1 MLGAELLKDRLQS
14 PGEGV
19 LNDTPG
25 MLLRD
30 LSRAFQ
36 QAGSLATPA
45 LPPIADAAVANDNMA
60 MPPPPPV
67 GQAGLSK
74 ARKRKL
80 EADLGIGG
88 GGAGLEDLG
97 IAVDGADGDERLM
110 LRELLDGDSLGLPG
124 LGGAKPPKRSKPKPK
139 EKGKPTVCRCDRSGC
154 LKRYC
159 VCFAEGRMC
168 VPGTCKCKG
177 CENDDTTAER
187 KEKRDKAVTEMAK
200 KKSNAFQSRFG
211 GEGEEKAHLTGC
223 NCKRSGCQRRYCEC
237 YQSGAKCTEKCKCC
251 ECKNPHGTNPHYR
264 PIPPETVK
272 GLPTSPGGTPL
283 VIDGVEGGTAPVQV
297 VNSPGGGGEPSPKHL
312 VVPLQ
317 APNKQ
322 QVPAASVPST
332 IQPPSPTA
340 FVKGLLAACN
350 AAATEDAS
358 RKASRPGVWNA
369 PAGTDKAAAAVAARS
384 SRRASPPRLATT
396 SPTLR
401 WRACGRRPPSVALD
415 LAARSHLPIRA
426 ADTPGRA
433 ICGHARDARTCS
445 RPPRSARAR
454 SPRRARTRCLL
465 YRC

>member
-1 MLGAELLKDRLQS
+1 
-14 PGEGV
+14 
-19 LNDTPG
+19 
-25 MLLRD
+25 
-30 LSRAFQ
+30 
-36 QAGSLATPA
+36 
-45 LPPIADAAVANDNMA
+45 
-60 MPPPPPV
+60 
-67 GQAGLSK
+67 
-74 ARKRKL
+74 
-80 EADLGIGG
+80 
-88 GGAGLEDLG
+88 
-97 IAVDGADGDERLM
+97 
-110 LRELLDGDSLGLPG
+110 
-124 LGGAKPPKRSKPKPK
+124 
-139 EKGKPTVCRCDRSGC
+139 
-154 LKRYC
+154 
-159 VCFAEGRMC
+159 MC

-340 FVKGLLAACN
+340 FVSEGLLAACN

-358 RKASRPGVWNA
+358 RKSSRPGVWNA
-369 PAGTDKAAAAVAARS
+369 PAGTDKGRS
-384 SRRASPPRLATT
+384 SSSSTQQPTRVASAIGNDVADSEVARL
-396 SPTLR
+396 
-401 WRACGRRPPSVALD
+401 RPPTSLRV
-415 LAARSHLPIRA
+415 STSLPGPSPDPFA
-426 ADTPGRA
+426 ADTPEPFADTRATPELSSAAIRPSPLAAPGKDALSALPVLMPVLPAPGRVLPQMPA
-433 ICGHARDARTCS
+433 SGAPPAQGIVLNAVAQQAAAADVKMVDAV
-445 RPPRSARAR
+445 
-454 SPRRARTRCLL
+454 
-465 YRC
+465 